1 MATLSTNTARTS
13 QITARPLLA
22 LARRLIEALTPAPKT
37 AQDYLDAAHRREA
50 ARARVD
56 HLLR

>member
-1 MATLSTNTARTS
+1 MATLSTNTT
-13 QITARPLLA
+13 QISARPLLA
-22 LARRLIEALTPAPKT
+22 ALARLAQNLKPTPKT
-37 AQDYLDAAHRREA
+37 AQQLLAAQSRHEA